1 MVNWKID
8 VDLENNLIAPLSLQ
22 LLLENAIKHNVVS
35 KTKPLEINISTSKNA
50 LIVKNIIQLKST
62 KLPSTKLGLKN
73 IEKRYDLLSDQ
84 AIEIKNNGKSFEV
97 IIPLLKSSEQKR
109 THAYTDHWGRT
120 ESCPT
125 AREYAEGL
133 QFKLSTIR
141 DSR

>member
-1 MVNWKID
+1 M
-8 VDLENNLIAPLSLQ
+8 SLQ

-84 AIEIKNNGKSFEV
+84 AIEIKNDGKSFEV

-109 THAYTDHWGRT
+109 THAYTDH
-120 ESCPT
+120 
-125 AREYAEGL
+125 
-133 QFKLSTIR
+133 
-141 DSR
+141 